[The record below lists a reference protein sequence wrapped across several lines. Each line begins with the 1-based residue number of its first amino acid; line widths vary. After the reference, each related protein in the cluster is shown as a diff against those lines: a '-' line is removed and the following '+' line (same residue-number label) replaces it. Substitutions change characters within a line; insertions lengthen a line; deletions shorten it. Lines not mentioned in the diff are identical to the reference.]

1 MEDCIEVILEQRS
14 WFSRHCSHNV
24 TLLIGSA
31 FAGVYGLW
39 AAFCMPGLRV
49 PFRLKVPFLPS
60 TKELTANVIKLLD
73 GRKGRLADLGSGDG
87 RLVSLADFLMKIKC
101 QLALDERATS
111 HELKMQVFAASSV
124 GFQCTGFEINS
135 MLLAYSRSKAWWRG
149 NDIRFIK
156 KDFWK
161 TDLSKY
167 RNVTVFLAPAVMGV
181 LEEKLL
187 KELPEDARVIV
198 CRFPFPRWPHS
209 CTAGS
214 GLNQVWAYDVH
225 TARESSR
232 TSPHQRQA

>member
-60 TKELTANVIKLLD
+60 TKEQTANVIKLLD

-87 RLVSLADFLMKIKC
+87 RL
-101 QLALDERATS
+101 
-111 HELKMQVFAASSV
+111 VFAASSV

-135 MLLAYSRSKAWWRG
+135 MLLAYSRSKAWWSG
-149 NDIRFIK
+149 NDIHFVK

>member
-1 MEDCIEVILEQRS
+1 MLDHDDVWQISGSVIVSMEDCIEVILEQRS

-87 RLVSLADFLMKIKC
+87 RL
-101 QLALDERATS
+101 
-111 HELKMQVFAASSV
+111 VFAASSV

>member
-1 MEDCIEVILEQRS
+1 MEDCIEVILEEHSSRC
-14 WFSRHCSHNV
+14 FSRQQCGPNV

-39 AAFCMPGLRV
+39 TMFCMPGLRV

-60 TKELTANVIKLLD
+60 TKEQTLNVIKLLE

-87 RLVSLADFLMKIKC
+87 RLV
-101 QLALDERATS
+101 
-111 HELKMQVFAASSV
+111 FAASSM

-135 MLLAYSRSKAWWRG
+135 ILLAYSRSKAWWRG
-149 NDIRFIK
+149 VPHTDIHFVK
-156 KDFWK
+156 QDFWK

-187 KELPEDARVIV
+187 KELPEEARVIV
-198 CRFPFPRWPHS
+198 CRFPFPHWPHS

-225 TARESSR
+225 TARKPSR
-232 TSPHQRQA
+232 TSPHPSQA